1 MVDTPSGVPFV
12 TETQLQEVKNLVQL
26 AGLDIREE
34 SISAIYGL
42 LVLGA
47 APNSLAT
54 VLSAICKPPGSASV
68 SKRFPVQSSSLSS
81 K

>member
-1 MVDTPSGVPFV
+1 MVDTASSVPYV
-12 TETQLQEVKNLVQL
+12 TEAQLQEVKTLVQL

-34 SISAIYGL
+34 SLAAIYGL

-68 SKRFPVQSSSLSS
+68 SKRFAVHTSTLVN

>member
-1 MVDTPSGVPFV
+1 MVDTPSGVPVV
-12 TETQLQEVKNLVQL
+12 TEAQLQEVKTIVHL

-34 SISAIYGL
+34 SLAAIYGL

-68 SKRFPVQSSSLSS
+68 SKRFSLQSNSVAT